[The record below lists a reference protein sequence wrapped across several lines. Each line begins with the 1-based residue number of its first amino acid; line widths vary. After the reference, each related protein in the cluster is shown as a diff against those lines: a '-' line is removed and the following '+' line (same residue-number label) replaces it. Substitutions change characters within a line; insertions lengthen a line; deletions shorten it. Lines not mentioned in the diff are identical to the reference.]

1 MSAPVVDMAGGDPP
15 AEIVGLAT
23 ISRMVFDGG
32 GELQPL
38 WDQLVGGV
46 DGGPGDAARLM
57 DLSTILLAT
66 GSRDQGLEVQGQ
78 ALALRRLY
86 SPSTGRGGALKV
98 LALVAPGDFMANTPL
113 EFLLDGSDAQLTLL
127 YVAAD
132 APPPQSLPEHD
143 VAFLAV
149 GESAA
154 NLPLLRALE
163 AQVAAWPRPMV
174 NAAARRISQLTR
186 DGVCALLDGAPGLV
200 APRAARLDRTGLERL
215 ASGVL
220 PLEAVLPGSDFPIL
234 ARPIGSH
241 AGAGLAKLDDLG
253 ALAAYLEGRAE
264 EGFYLSPFVDYSS
277 PADGLFRKQRI
288 ALIEG
293 RPFLCHHAIS
303 EHWMVHYLSAGMVEN
318 AGRREE
324 EARMMASFDE
334 DFALRHQA
342 AFQAMAER
350 IGLDY
355 FAIDCA
361 ETRDGRL
368 LLFEADVAMIVHNMD
383 PPDLFPYKQPQMRK
397 VFGAFTEMLKRRAG
411 AG

>member
-1 MSAPVVDMAGGDPP
+1 MSEAAKT
-15 AEIVGLAT
+15 VGLAA
-23 ISRMVFDGG
+23 ISRMVFEGDS
-32 GELQPL
+32 ELQPL
-38 WDQLVGGV
+38 WDRLVGGV

-66 GSRDQGLEVQGQ
+66 GSRDQGLQLQGQ
-78 ALALRRLY
+78 ALDLRRLY
-86 SPSTGRGGALKV
+86 SPSAGRGGALKV

-113 EFLLDGSDAQLTLL
+113 EFLLDGSDVDLTLL
-127 YVAAD
+127 YVGAE
-132 APPPQSLPEHD
+132 PPPQPLPEHD
-143 VAFLAV
+143 VAFLAI
-149 GESAA
+149 GESSA
-154 NLPLLRALE
+154 NLPLLRAIE

-174 NAAARRISQLTR
+174 NAAARRISELTR
-186 DGVCALLDGAPGLV
+186 DGVCALLDGVPGLV
-200 APRAARLDRTGLERL
+200 APRAARLERTGLERL
-215 ASGVL
+215 ISGAL

-241 AGAGLAKLDDLG
+241 AGAGLAKLDDVAALG
-253 ALAAYLEGRAE
+253 PYLEGRAE
-264 EGFYLSPFVDYSS
+264 EGFYLSPFVDYSD
-277 PADGLFRKQRI
+277 PADGLYRKQRI

-324 EARMMASFDE
+324 EARMMASFDQ
-334 DFALRHQA
+334 DFAIRHQA
-342 AFQAMAER
+342 AFQVMAER

-397 VFGAFTEMLKRRAG
+397 VFGAFTDMLKRRAG
-411 AG
+411 TG

>member
-1 MSAPVVDMAGGDPP
+1 MSEP
-15 AEIVGLAT
+15 AETVGLAA
-23 ISRMVFDGG
+23 ISRMVFEGG

-38 WDQLVGGV
+38 WDRLVGGV

-66 GSRDQGLEVQGQ
+66 GSRDQGLQLQGQ
-78 ALALRRLY
+78 ALDLRRLY
-86 SPSTGRGGALKV
+86 SPSAGRGGTLKV

-113 EFLLDGSDAQLTLL
+113 EFLLDGSDVDLTLL
-127 YVAAD
+127 YVSAD
-132 APPPQSLPEHD
+132 APAPEALPEHD
-143 VAFLAV
+143 VGFLAV

-154 NLPLLRALE
+154 NLPLLRAIE

-174 NAAARRISQLTR
+174 NAAPRRISQLTR
-186 DGVCALLDGAPGLV
+186 DGVCALLDGVPGLM

-215 ASGVL
+215 ISGAL
-220 PLEAVLPGSDFPIL
+220 PLEAVLPGADFPVL

-241 AGAGLAKLDDLG
+241 AGAGLAKLDDLA
-253 ALAAYLEGRAE
+253 ALAAYLEGQAE
-264 EGFYLSPFVDYSS
+264 EGFYLSPFVDYSD
-277 PADGLFRKQRI
+277 PADGLYRKQRI

-293 RPFLCHHAIS
+293 QPFLCHHAIS

-324 EARMMASFDE
+324 EARMMASFDQ
-334 DFALRHQA
+334 DFAVRHKA
-342 AFQAMAER
+342 AFAAMAER

-397 VFGAFTEMLKRRAG
+397 VFGAFTDMLNRRAG
-411 AG
+411 TG